1 MDRGSERFRR
11 RRVAWCIE
19 RFVSSLPTIAILLE
33 FKLNKMKVTISARQ
47 VYFKTTKI
55 AINIPNDIPANDVGD
70 YLNKNPEL
78 YSNSIYRA
86 LEEEEHE
93 EGIGMHSGHWTD
105 ENMDSEW
112 RYDCKEL
119 KIGGHV

>member
-1 MDRGSERFRR
+1 MNVKELIKQLENLPQDLPI
-11 RRVAWCIE
+11 RV
-19 RFVSSLPTIAILLE
+19 
-33 FKLNKMKVTISARQ
+33 
-47 VYFKTTKI
+47 
-55 AINIPNDIPANDVGD
+55 INTEKNVDVGD

-78 YSNSIYRA
+78 SSNSIYRA

-112 RYDCKEL
+112 RYDCIEL

>member
-1 MDRGSERFRR
+1 
-11 RRVAWCIE
+11 
-19 RFVSSLPTIAILLE
+19 
-33 FKLNKMKVTISARQ
+33 MKVKISARQ
-47 VYFKTTKI
+47 VYFKTTEVEI
-55 AINIPNDIPANDVGD
+55 DIPNDIPANDVGD

-78 YSNSIYRA
+78 YSNSIFRA

-112 RYDCKEL
+112 RYDCKDL